1 MALAIASFTTG
12 WRNAH
17 RYWYTSFFV
26 LLGVVEVESGL
37 EPSKRRLS
45 LDFFFSFLE
54 KLPIGWYLS
63 KYGITCNDGEVSE
76 TLSQIP
82 VLVQTQREALAR
94 GATIDPR
101 DGEIH
106 KPIHWMYLDALVGRV
121 WVIRTNDGVLH
132 NFKDIGD
139 RWDPATLH
147 LPVPTA

>member
-63 KYGITCNDGEVSE
+63 KYGITCNDGEVSGCARRAC
-76 TLSQIP
+76 LGYP
-82 VLVQTQREALAR
+82 NQRRRPAQLQRHRRPLGPGHTALTSSNCLMEGGWKR
-94 GATIDPR
+94 
-101 DGEIH
+101 
-106 KPIHWMYLDALVGRV
+106 GRV
-121 WVIRTNDGVLH
+121 SAQ
-132 NFKDIGD
+132 GD
-139 RWDPATLH
+139 SAQGD
-147 LPVPTA
+147 